1 MMNWLNRH
9 LIYQLLNAKL
19 KNNEAIEKDEALFKA
34 FISWKENNSLI
45 YACKHNV

>member
-19 KNNEAIEKDEALFKA
+19 KNNEITWDDELGWFKNLDDEIEEE
-34 FISWKENNSLI
+34 IEI
-45 YACKHNV
+45 